1 MIRIT
6 HKNHTLRTAIAKATV
21 LVGSVD
27 TIEAI
32 KNQTVP
38 KGNVLEAARVA
49 GLFAAK
55 NTSAVIPDCHPLPIE
70 FTEIRFEILDQSIEI
85 EVEIQTIYK
94 TGVEVE
100 AMHAASV
107 VALTMYDMLKP
118 IDKEIEIQQI
128 KLLKKT
134 GGKSARKYPVK
145 SEIISSIIVCSDT
158 ISEGSKTDKAGLIIQ
173 QKLIGFGLNAN
184 NYTIIPDEILV
195 LQDLVKKQV
204 SQGIQLI
211 IVTGGTGVSPRD
223 TSPEAISP
231 LIERRMPGIEEAIRS
246 YGQQRTPYAMLSRS
260 VVGFIG
266 ESLIMVLPGS
276 TNGASESMD
285 AVFPAILHI
294 FDVLKAFKHD
304 ESV

>member
-1 MIRIT
+1 MIQIT
-6 HKNHTLRTAIAKATV
+6 HKTHTLRTAIAKATV
-21 LVGSVD
+21 WVGSIK

-32 KNQTVP
+32 RNNTVP
-38 KGNVLEAARVA
+38 KGNVLEASKIA

-55 NTSAVIPDCHPLPIE
+55 NTSSVIPDCHPLPIE
-70 FTEIRFEILDQSIEI
+70 FAEIRFEILDQSVEI
-85 EVEIQTIYK
+85 EAEIHTIYK

-128 KLLKKT
+128 KLVKKT
-134 GGKSARKYPVK
+134 GGKSARKYPLK
-145 SEIISSIIVCSDT
+145 SEIKCSIIVCSDT
-158 ISEGSKTDKAGLIIQ
+158 ISEGSKTDRAGLIIQ
-173 QKLIGFGLNAN
+173 QKLSGFGLDAS
-184 NYTIIPDEILV
+184 NYSIIPDEILT
-195 LQDLVKKQV
+195 LQEKVKQHI

-211 IVTGGTGVSPRD
+211 VVTGGTGVSPRD
-223 TSPEAISP
+223 TSPEAIVP
-231 LIERRMPGIEEAIRS
+231 LIERRMPGIEEAIRA

-260 VVGFIG
+260 VAGFIG
-266 ESLIMVLPGS
+266 ESLVLVLPGS
-276 TNGASESMD
+276 TNGASESID

-304 ESV
+304 